1 MFESIFST
9 TTLTLLNV
17 VTCVVSAIV
26 LGLVTA
32 FTYMKTSRYSKN
44 FVVTLCLLPLLV
56 FVVMVMV
63 NGSLGSSIAVLGAFS
78 LIRFRSL
85 PGTSKE
91 IASIFL
97 AMALGLSIG
106 MGQIVFAIFITI
118 ISNLLV
124 YLLYRFKF
132 GEPKEQTRILK
143 VLIPEDL
150 DYQNIFNEIF
160 EKYTTKCQF
169 VGIKTVNMGSIYELS
184 YEISMDHTKV
194 KEFIDALRVRNGNLK
209 ISIER
214 EMINPNEL

>member
-118 ISNLLV
+118 ISNLLM
-124 YLLYRFKF
+124 YLLYRFKY

-150 DYQNIFNEIF
+150 DYQDIFNEIF

-194 KEFIDALRVRNGNLK
+194 KEFVDALRVRNGNLK

>member
-118 ISNLLV
+118 ISNLLM

-150 DYQNIFNEIF
+150 DYQDIFNEIF